1 MKADEECCLPFLERA
16 VRRGAEGERLC
27 GTAFRLARE
36 ARRVPQ
42 GVADNNDGQE
52 GSRRAVGVVLRDVKE
67 VQEGGRRQ
75 PKPSGRTWSRAF
87 ALVGRVG
94 RVAD

>member
-36 ARRVPQ
+36 ARRVPLKALQ
-42 GVADNNDGQE
+42 ITTTA
-52 GSRRAVGVVLRDVKE
+52 RRVP
-67 VQEGGRRQ
+67 GGR
-75 PKPSGRTWSRAF
+75 WE
-87 ALVGRVG
+87 
-94 RVAD
+94 